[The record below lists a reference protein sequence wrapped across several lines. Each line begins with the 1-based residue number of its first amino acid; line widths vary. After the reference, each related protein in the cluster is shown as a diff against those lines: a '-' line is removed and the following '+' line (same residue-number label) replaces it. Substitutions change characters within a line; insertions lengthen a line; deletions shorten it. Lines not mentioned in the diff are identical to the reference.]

1 MTLEATTARKVQWL
15 RENRHL
21 WENIN
26 WKALPFHQYR
36 SMKKDLVE
44 LMKREK
50 LYSPTTNACDINII
64 RLIELA
70 LVSRVE
76 DVP

>member
-26 WKALPFHQYR
+26 WAGLPFSTYR
-36 SMKKDLVE
+36 LMRKELVGAMKQAG
-44 LMKREK
+44 
-50 LYSPTTNACDINII
+50 LYSPSTNACDVNVV

-76 DVP
+76 DTP